1 MQQKTDPSQPD
12 SPADQPFN
20 RTTKTL
26 LGWRWLAVALIFV
39 FGLTAFASGVALT
52 ERPDVTT
59 APLLERI
66 YYILGL
72 FVVGGLDLG
81 MPTGVRFGHKV
92 FFGLRFSVPRCSPL
106 LQWSRRYFAYST
118 PNSGCCVT

>member
-1 MQQKTDPSQPD
+1 VQQKTDPSQPD

-66 YYILGL
+66 Y
-72 FVVGGLDLG
+72 
-81 MPTGVRFGHKV
+81 
-92 FFGLRFSVPRCSPL
+92 
-106 LQWSRRYFAYST
+106 
-118 PNSGCCVT
+118 